1 MAQDQLAIIGPNVKD
16 TSPYCKD
23 TLQIHVLKNNHCN
36 EKPFLHYSSEFS
48 LIDDARIR
56 CKPRMI
62 YHSVAYFFEIE
73 FTTSVPT
80 AYQYEISLYYFDK
93 LSKLR
98 FSNIL
103 NAENI
108 RNCHNTFRLRCKG
121 VFVKNV
127 VGEYDNI
134 FNGKII
140 LCSKI
145 CRKDSLYVLQQKP
158 ALLHSSQITD
168 CSLLFENTALSNLT
182 ISVKDREFRVHKEIL
197 AAKSPVFLERFQ
209 TEMKEKQEN
218 HVKIEDIEANIFQE
232 FLRYVYTNTVND
244 LNTHAEELYA
254 AADKYDL
261 PKLKSICIDE
271 LSRSLNSENAI
282 HMFLFSDE
290 NNVTILKDR
299 TMEFIKKHMN
309 LIFQTEGYKSL
320 CQSPKAYFIQEIF
333 QATFDYLNAL
343 IYS

>member
-36 EKPFLHYSSEFS
+36 EKPFLHYS
-48 LIDDARIR
+48 
-56 CKPRMI
+56 K
-62 YHSVAYFFEIE
+62 
-73 FTTSVPT
+73 
-80 AYQYEISLYYFDK
+80 
-93 LSKLR
+93 
-98 FSNIL
+98 
-103 NAENI
+103 
-108 RNCHNTFRLRCKG
+108 
-121 VFVKNV
+121 
-127 VGEYDNI
+127 
-134 FNGKII
+134 
-140 LCSKI
+140 
-145 CRKDSLYVLQQKP
+145 
-158 ALLHSSQITD
+158 
-168 CSLLFENTALSNLT
+168 
-182 ISVKDREFRVHKEIL
+182 
-197 AAKSPVFLERFQ
+197 RFQ